1 MTREEIINRY
11 PNASE
16 SFIRANLS
24 DGDSGAVAKLESN
37 PCNAPLAKKEVQ
49 GRDKARFRVCIGS
62 RRKRLIDQDNLCE
75 KYIVDLIRYGGVIPD
90 DAPDKCEIEVSQT
103 KCKKGEP
110 EEITIEVFRLT
121 TCEAQTNTGE

>member
-1 MTREEIINRY
+1 LNANDIKKRF

-24 DGDSGAVAKLESN
+24 DGDSGAVTKLEPN
-37 PCNAPLAKKEVQ
+37 PRNAPLAAKEVQ
-49 GRDKARFRVCIGS
+49 RPTGERFLVRIEG
-62 RRKRLIDQDNLCE
+62 RRKRLLDVDNSCE
-75 KYIVDLIRYGGVIPD
+75 KYLVDLLRYCGVIPD

-110 EEITIEVFRLT
+110 EEITIKVFRI
-121 TCEAQTNTGE
+121 TG